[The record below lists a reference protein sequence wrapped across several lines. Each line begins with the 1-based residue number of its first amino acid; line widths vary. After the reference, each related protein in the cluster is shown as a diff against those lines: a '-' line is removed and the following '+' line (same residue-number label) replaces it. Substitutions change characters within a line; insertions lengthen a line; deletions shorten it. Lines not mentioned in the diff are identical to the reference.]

1 MTSIT
6 PDRSPQLFDGRPI
19 LELIVPV
26 VLEDIQEPYEHG
38 LVVAAGLAQSWQV
51 PVRIV
56 HVEDHAKT
64 HATTID
70 QVKQAFRG
78 MHPELLVDAVEVEA
92 DDVAAAITEVA
103 TEQSLILLASE
114 RATQWLEAESV
125 GEAVVQA
132 ADKMLLLCGPHC
144 EQPPTESSVV
154 VPLDGSPR
162 AEEAL
167 APAMAIAHRWGSR
180 LWLVT
185 AVAES
190 TSEMVAALRAE
201 GQEVSESAY
210 VRGVAERLA
219 ETSEVDVGWQ
229 MIHDDDPVAA
239 VSAFADEQGSSMIV
253 AATHGETG
261 VARRLF
267 GSICMGLVERAAV
280 PVLIVKTAMMDE
292 PALTSA
298 DA

>member
-6 PDRSPQLFDGRPI
+6 PDRSPELFDGRPI

-51 PVRIV
+51 PIRIV
-56 HVEDHAKT
+56 HVEDHTRT
-64 HATTID
+64 HATTIE
-70 QVKQAFRG
+70 QVRHAFRR

-92 DDVAAAITEVA
+92 DDVAQAITEVA
-103 TEQSLILLASE
+103 TEQSLILLASR
-114 RATQWLEAESV
+114 RASQWLEGESV

-144 EQPPTESSVV
+144 GQPPTGSSVV

-162 AEEAL
+162 AEEAI
-167 APAMAIAHRWGSR
+167 APALAVARQWGSL

-185 AVAES
+185 AVPES
-190 TSEMVAALRAE
+190 TAEMVAALRAE

-210 VRGVAERLA
+210 VRGVADRLT
-219 ETSEVDVGWQ
+219 ESHEVDVGWQ
-229 MIHDDDPVAA
+229 MIHHEDPVAA
-239 VSAFADEQGSSMIV
+239 VSAFAAEQGSSMIV

-267 GSICMGLVERAAV
+267 GSICMGLVEAAAV
-280 PVLIVKTAMMDE
+280 PVLIVKTPLADE
-292 PALTSA
+292 PALSPA
-298 DA
+298 E